1 MTDLK
6 ERSDLPQEEMQSRE
20 EIAAR
25 ICSDLVLSIEKFL
38 KEGFAPFQSTW
49 NRLDRYFESDIV
61 VDNGKQ
67 RMIGKSLGV
76 DAEGV
81 LQVMTAEG
89 QQNIAAG
96 EIFPSLRAADEA
108 SQ

>member
-1 MTDLK
+1 
-6 ERSDLPQEEMQSRE
+6 
-20 EIAAR
+20 
-25 ICSDLVLSIEKFL
+25 
-38 KEGFAPFQSTW
+38 
-49 NRLDRYFESDIV
+49 
-61 VDNGKQ
+61 
-67 RMIGKSLGV
+67 MIGKSLGV

-96 EIFPSLRAADEA
+96 ESFPSLRAADEA